1 MMNHNLT
8 RIILLAVFT
17 LCILLAGCSLFRFNG
32 SDTDVSAIPESL
44 QKPTGTAHI
53 NFKLLLPG
61 SQPDRIIP
69 QIRGAIT
76 LTVTAELTMAR
87 PGIGGSIKFLRIAT
101 VDETG
106 TAHLDFAGL
115 PALPA
120 LGRIMINDGH
130 IQGWSLFHG
139 AMDLKDGDN
148 LFDLAPEGSK
158 LTPDLSATAM
168 RALFETPELITS
180 APSALVGLILN
191 AIDQTINPIAPS
203 ATSEIFNR
211 VMEAIQPSSLTKL
224 TTSTDKKSLLA
235 EKNSAQVWNLSI
247 QQIFA
252 QQTELASVIA
262 NAEIAAIF
270 RHPVSTQPGLAGFTT
285 NSDDWQILA
294 AIAADTG
301 LCSSYI
307 RVQGVI
313 TQILMLNDGTTLV
326 GGYDKIANCPFL
338 ARWPSGQTVTI
349 SSSSTPES
357 GWQSFFTTFSATTA
371 VPQPAVE
378 SIMFDGTSMVN
389 VAVRNPNDNLI
400 RIFSI
405 SYVDGSGAGLP
416 LNPTVTPNRFPYV
429 ELIAPTANSVVNI
442 GVPLTITASATDLD
456 IGDSIASVTF
466 FAGTTKI
473 GEVTSPPYSISWE
486 PPGVATYSLTARAAD
501 TRGAIGISAPI
512 SLAVKDAARILTQT
526 ELLCSVI
533 YPSEQ
538 TISQV
543 TTGGQSLVQK
553 SITDH
558 GTGYKL
564 AVFGS
569 AAPVNVTDLVF
580 SDTDKKILIASIL
593 ASGSTIAFESNFTAT
608 ASSLY
613 SGDIG
618 KYETFFKVNALLP
631 EPDTDFWYFNH
642 ITAKYLTWLLALD
655 SELNVTP
662 GTALSLDMVNM
673 LAGYDD
679 GSSRLA
685 TGTWIVKSG
694 SGTLS
699 GSAFTAPATGGST
712 VLTMTYSEKGISQS
726 TDLVVN
732 TIVNPDLTARNPAI
746 NATDVPT
753 DTSITIT
760 FNQDMDTTTISTS
773 TFQLKRGTELISGT
787 ISYSDARTFVFKPAS
802 LLQSSGTQY
811 TVSLTTAIK
820 GSTGVALPAQIS
832 WSFTTAGTAVTATS
846 ELLITEVGSNFYSN
860 YGAWFEVYNNTGNNL
875 DLSQYTFITTAKQ
888 PTSTTSFTWST
899 LTFSANVILPPRSYG
914 LIVGQSADNMYVPT
928 NVALIPANNGVLPWW
943 YADGFIEIRKNSATI
958 DFVRFGSDSTNPL
971 STEAW
976 SGSNAPALPGYT
988 AGADENSVIG
998 RSIQRAI
1005 NLGDVN
1011 SGADWTL
1018 RGFATPGGMNDVTN
1032 DTDADLDGIPD
1043 ACEQS
1048 GATYIGL
1055 NVYDWGARAGQKDI
1069 FIHINYMNSTHLGL
1083 TPNEQALDKVA
1094 AAFLNKGYHLHF
1106 DTGALFASGQHNLD
1120 STNSHQIPLYEYI
1133 SLGVETGSKNLYEL
1147 KAQYLPLA
1155 RRQFFYYCIF
1165 GNKQS
1170 NEGSTGLGECPGNDF
1185 LLSLG
1190 IVNFT
1195 STSYTQLQ
1203 RDNYLINEQ
1212 ASTLMHELGHNLGL
1226 KHGGGEDLNYKPNY
1240 VSIMNYLYSSWG
1252 LPSLTNSMVGDR
1264 YYHMKWSR
1272 EGYSSASIW
1281 KQYFPNSSLS
1291 MHNNAWSSD
1300 FVMDYSNGTLGSLD
1314 ENSLSESFGLG
1325 NGSLPVDWDGNGSMS
1340 STGLALNIN
1349 PDYDSVRTQL
1359 SDYNDWANINIF
1371 FTRSNYGA
1379 QGSIRASTTGVQ
1391 PGDTIVLLD
1400 DRQPV
1405 PPCNRPPLNCS
1416 HQQ

>member
-1 MMNHNLT
+1 MNRHIT
-8 RIILLAVFT
+8 RIILLAIFAICV
-17 LCILLAGCSLFRFNG
+17 LLAGCSLYRFNE
-32 SDTDVSAIPESL
+32 SDSNGSAIQELL
-44 QKPTGTAHI
+44 QEPAGNAKVS
-53 NFKLLLPG
+53 FRLLFPD
-61 SQPDRIIP
+61 SDPDRIIP
-69 QIRGAIT
+69 QIRS
-76 LTVTAELTMAR
+76 VTALSVTVELIMAK
-87 PGIGGSIKFLRIAT
+87 PGIGGTVKFIKTAA

-106 TAHLDFAGL
+106 IARIDFAGM
-115 PALPA
+115 PALPT
-120 LGRIMINDGH
+120 LGKFVVNGGH

-139 AMDLKDGDN
+139 AMDLADGDN

-158 LTPDLSATAM
+158 LAPDLAASAL
-168 RALFETPELITS
+168 RAILETPELIIS
-180 APSALVGLILN
+180 APAKLVGLILS
-191 AIDQTINPIAPS
+191 AIDQTADTLEPGS
-203 ATSEIFNR
+203 TSEILNK
-211 VMEAIQPSSLTKL
+211 VIESIQPTSLTRL
-224 TTSTDKKSLLA
+224 TISSDKKMLLA
-235 EKNSAQVWNLSI
+235 ERATVQVWNLSV

-252 QQTELASVIA
+252 QKAELASLIT
-262 NAEIAAIF
+262 NADIIKVF
-270 RHPVSTQPGLAGFTT
+270 RYPVSEQSGLVNFAT
-285 NSDDWQILA
+285 NSDDWQILSIIPA
-294 AIAADTG
+294 NTG
-301 LCSSYI
+301 ICPAYL
-307 RVQGVI
+307 RVQGLI
-313 TQILMLNDGTTLV
+313 TQTLMLNDGTIFV
-326 GGYDKIANCPFL
+326 GGYEKNANCPFL
-338 ARWPSGQTVTI
+338 ARWSGQQSVTI
-349 SSSSTPES
+349 APSTTLES
-357 GWQSFFTTFSATTA
+357 GWQTFFTTFSGNST

-378 SIMFDGTSMVN
+378 SMQFDGNSSLN
-389 VAVRNPNDNLI
+389 VGVRKPLDNLV

-405 SYVDGSGAGLP
+405 NCADGSGANQP
-416 LNPTVTPNRFPYV
+416 INPTVTPNRFPYV
-429 ELIAPTANSVVNI
+429 ELTAPTANSVISI
-442 GVPLTITASATDLD
+442 GVPITITASATDLD
-456 IGDSIASVTF
+456 TGDSIASVTF

-512 SLAVKDAARILTQT
+512 SLAVEDTARILTQT
-526 ELLCSVI
+526 ELLCSII

-553 SITDH
+553 SVTDH

-580 SDTDKKILIASIL
+580 SDTEKKILIASIL
-593 ASGSTIAFESNFTAT
+593 ASGTAIAFDSNFTAT

-618 KYETFFKVNALLP
+618 KYETFFKVNKLLP
-631 EPDTDFWYFNH
+631 ELDADFWYFNH
-642 ITAKYLTWLLALD
+642 ITAKYLSWLQALD

-662 GTALSLDMVNM
+662 AVAIDLDMVNM

-679 GSSRLA
+679 GSSLLA
-685 TGTWIVKSG
+685 TGTWAIKSG

-699 GSAFTAPATGGST
+699 ANNFTAPTTGGST
-712 VLTMTYSEKGISQS
+712 VLTMTHSENGIAQS
-726 TDLVVN
+726 ADLIVN
-732 TIVNPDLTARNPAI
+732 TIVSPDLIARIPAI
-746 NATDVPT
+746 NATDVLT

-760 FNQDMDTTTISTS
+760 FNQEMDTTTISTS

-802 LLQSSGTQY
+802 QLQSSATQY

-820 GSTGVALPAQIS
+820 SSTGVPLPAQIT
-832 WSFTTAGTAVTATS
+832 WNFTTTGTAVTATA
-846 ELLITEVGSNFYSN
+846 ELLVTEVGSNYYSN
-860 YGAWFEVYNNTGNNL
+860 YGAWFEIYNNTDTTV
-875 DLSQYTFITTAKQ
+875 DLSQYSFTTTAKQ
-888 PTSTTSFTWST
+888 PTDATSFTWTT
-899 LTFSANVILPPRSYG
+899 LTFSTSMTLAPRSYG
-914 LIVGQSADNMYVPT
+914 LIVSQAVDNMFVPS
-928 NVALIPANNGVLPWW
+928 NVALIPAQNGVLPWW
-943 YADGFIEIRKNSATI
+943 YADGFIEIRKSNVTV
-958 DFVRFGSDSTNPL
+958 DFARFGNSTDSPL
-971 STEAW
+971 SSENW
-976 SGSNAPALPGYT
+976 SGSNAPALPSYATEADAT
-988 AGADENSVIG
+988 AVIG
-998 RSIQRAI
+998 RSIQRAA
-1005 NLGDVN
+1005 NLNDTN
-1011 SGADWTL
+1011 SGLDWTL
-1018 RGFATPGGMNDVTN
+1018 RGFATPGGMNDVTS
-1032 DTDADLDGIPD
+1032 DTDADGDGIPD
-1043 ACEQS
+1043 CAEQS

-1055 NVYDWGARAGQKDI
+1055 NVYDWGARTGQKDV

-1106 DTGALFASGQHNLD
+1106 DAGSLFASGRHNLD

-1133 SLGVETGSKNLYEL
+1133 SLGVETGSQNLYEL

-1195 STSYTQLQ
+1195 NTYYTELQ

-1212 ASTLMHELGHNLGL
+1212 ASTLMHEFGHNLGL

-1240 VSIMNYLYSSWG
+1240 LSIMNYLYSSWG
-1252 LPSLTNSMVGDR
+1252 LPNLNNAMVGDR
-1264 YYHMKWSR
+1264 YYHMEWSLD
-1272 EGYSSASIW
+1272 GYSSASIW

-1300 FVMDYSNGTLGSLD
+1300 YVMDYSNGTLGSLD
-1314 ENSLSESFGLG
+1314 ENSLSEGFGLG

-1349 PDYDSVRTQL
+1349 HDSVRTQL

-1371 FTRSNYGA
+1371 FTRSNYSA
-1379 QGSIRASTTGVQ
+1379 QGSIRASTTGMQ

-1400 DRQPV
+1400 DQQPV
-1405 PPCNRPPLNCS
+1405 PPCNRPPLGCS
-1416 HQQ
+1416 HNH